1 MRPTKKTLSY
11 VLVLAAL
18 LMFAGLGGWYFFLN
32 RQAETVSATDAS
44 RGLRSEAPSRSVGN
58 IYNNIVS
65 GITSLVERDG
75 DETREGASPPQ
86 LQKITKTPV
95 AGMAFG
101 AGTSSVLYFA
111 ESSTGYIFSADT
123 STGAVERLTNRL
135 FPKTQEAVFSR
146 DGSVVLRSI
155 DENGDIASFAGKIA
169 TSTSSETVD
178 GGATLS
184 GKYLER
190 NISAIVPAAF
200 SRELLYIV
208 KTPFGGADGILS
220 SWDGMRRKTVFSSP
234 LSGWYPISLADGRIF
249 FVLRPADNAA
259 GFAYELKNG
268 SLVPQVRDARGLT
281 YLPNTSSAAILY
293 GESGGGSLALFARAQ
308 NDATSLSL
316 PIRTVA
322 DKCVWS
328 TEGPAIATT
337 TTPKIFSKKPAPMV
351 KPLVAYCAVPQFVT
365 SNAFLN
371 DWYRG
376 AIHTSDSWW
385 RVDVSADTVELI
397 FAPETDTPIDV
408 ESPIMDDRGEHIAF
422 INAIDKTLWLL
433 RIKPEKIKT
442 TP

>member
-44 RGLRSEAPSRSVGN
+44 RGLRSEAPSRSAGN

-75 DETREGASPPQ
+75 DETREGAPPPQ

-135 FPKTQEAVFSR
+135 FPKTQEAVFR
-146 DGSVVLRSI
+146 RGGSVVLRSL
-155 DENGDIASFAGKIA
+155 DEH
-169 TSTSSETVD
+169 
-178 GGATLS
+178 GAMLS

-190 NISAIVPAAF
+190 NISAIVPAVF

-259 GFAYELKNG
+259 GFAYE
-268 SLVPQVRDARGLT
+268 
-281 YLPNTSSAAILY
+281 
-293 GESGGGSLALFARAQ
+293 
-308 NDATSLSL
+308 
-316 PIRTVA
+316 
-322 DKCVWS
+322 
-328 TEGPAIATT
+328 
-337 TTPKIFSKKPAPMV
+337 
-351 KPLVAYCAVPQFVT
+351 
-365 SNAFLN
+365 
-371 DWYRG
+371 
-376 AIHTSDSWW
+376 
-385 RVDVSADTVELI
+385 
-397 FAPETDTPIDV
+397 
-408 ESPIMDDRGEHIAF
+408 
-422 INAIDKTLWLL
+422 
-433 RIKPEKIKT
+433 
-442 TP
+442 